1 MPVLRTL
8 VALLVICVAVVIGFI
23 ALAWHSAIDPIAAP
37 PQNFSAELIQRGA
50 ALAALGDCNTCH
62 TAPGGRSYA
71 GGRAVA
77 TPFGT
82 IYSTNITPDAATG
95 IGRWPETAFRRAVRE
110 GVDRE
115 GRELYPAFPYDHF
128 TLATDDDIQALYA
141 YVMTRD
147 PVRANPPANDLAFP
161 FDIRPLLAG
170 WKLLFLRQGPYQ
182 ADPAQSAQWNR
193 GAYLVQGLAHCGACH
208 TPRNAL
214 GAEQKQ
220 NSFGGGDAEGWT
232 AYALDQ
238 SSPAPVHWDEAALAF
253 YLRDGWHRAH
263 GVAHGPMAAV
273 IDDLAS
279 IPDSD
284 IVAIATFLKGVI
296 SEPSEQQRLSGEK
309 LIEQARQQKP
319 GNKPASAESRTAGQA
334 ANALQSGAV
343 IYQAACAT
351 CHDNGRPL
359 PFGGVDLALS
369 TGPSAPDPRNV
380 INIVLWGLPAADA
393 KRSPIMPGFVN
404 ALTDQQLA
412 DLIAYLRS
420 QFSNK
425 PPWSDIEKDIRDAKS
440 GVSPVEVYPGPGIDP
455 LAVGAR

>member
-1 MPVLRTL
+1 
-8 VALLVICVAVVIGFI
+8 
-23 ALAWHSAIDPIAAP
+23 
-37 PQNFSAELIQRGA
+37 
-50 ALAALGDCNTCH
+50 
-62 TAPGGRSYA
+62 
-71 GGRAVA
+71 
-77 TPFGT
+77 
-82 IYSTNITPDAATG
+82 
-95 IGRWPETAFRRAVRE
+95 
-110 GVDRE
+110 
-115 GRELYPAFPYDHF
+115 
-128 TLATDDDIQALYA
+128 
-141 YVMTRD
+141 VMTRD
-147 PVRANPPANDLAFP
+147 PVRANPSANDLAFP
-161 FDIRPLLAG
+161 FNIRPLLAG
-170 WKLLFLRQGPYQ
+170 WKLLFFRQGPYQ

-253 YLRDGWHRAH
+253 YLRNGWHRAH

-273 IDDLAS
+273 VDDVAS

-284 IVAIATFLKGVI
+284 IVAIATFLKGVVG
-296 SEPSEQQRLSGEK
+296 EPSEQQRMSGDA

-319 GNKPASAESRTAGQA
+319 GNKPAAAESRTAGEA
-334 ANALQSGAV
+334 ANAQPPGAV

-351 CHDNGRPL
+351 CHDDGRPL

-455 LAVGAR
+455 LAVSAR